1 MEQVTIRRKPFII
14 GVMGSHTDDGPSLGD
29 AYSLG
34 KEAAVRGYVILTGG
48 GPGIMKAA
56 SEGAR
61 HGGGLVIALL
71 PSDRQRPLP
80 GYPNECVDIPIYT
93 GMGDARNVINAK
105 TPHVIVALNGGPG
118 TVSEMALALKSGVP
132 VISLNAPCLEL
143 PGIIPV
149 SSVRGAMKK
158 IEEIRTGLEQHL

>member
-1 MEQVTIRRKPFII
+1 MEQITITRKPFII
-14 GVMGSHTDDGPSLGD
+14 GIMGSHADEGPFLGD
-29 AYSLG
+29 AYRLG

-71 PSDRQRPLP
+71 PSERQRPLP
-80 GYPNECVDIPIYT
+80 GYPNEYVDIPLYT

-105 TPHVIVALNGGPG
+105 TPHVVVALNGGPG

-132 VISLNAPCLEL
+132 VISLNAPRLEL
-143 PGIIPV
+143 PGIISV
-149 SSVRGAMKK
+149 SSVNEAMVK
-158 IEEIRTGLEQHL
+158 IEELLTPPEQHP